1 MLAWGRGGTA
11 AALEEAGFT
20 LGEGPGRDCVS
31 AGAPVLVA
39 DLSDAVARW
48 PAFAPAALD
57 LGVRAMFALPLRVG
71 AISVGTLV
79 AHRHTPGSLRD
90 GQLVDALALADTLTV
105 LLLRRATGE
114 PARTIA
120 EGGQPPP
127 GWAPPAT
134 HRLEVHQATGMISVQ
149 LGVGLAEALVRLR
162 AHAYGNDRPI
172 AEVAADAGPQTAPG
186 GPRLVESIV
195 TRQAICCAPSTRA
208 GETYPGEYGHEPRTR
223 HCPRRSS
230 RSPTR
235 WSTTSTSSTSCTPWP
250 SAACNCSRWTRPG

>member
-1 MLAWGRGGTA
+1 MAAVIALLGADGGDDVAALSPAAAGAAAAVLDVDGMGAGVGTGPEGTVLAWGRGGTA

-105 LLLRRATGE
+105 LLLRRATDE
-114 PARTIA
+114 PVRTIA

-149 LGVGLAEALVRLR
+149 LGVGLAEALLRLR
-162 AHAYGNDRPI
+162 AHAYATDRPLN
-172 AEVAADAGPQTAPG
+172 EVAADVVAR
-186 GPRLVESIV
+186 RLRLGDPAS
-195 TRQAICCAPSTRA
+195 
-208 GETYPGEYGHEPRTR
+208 
-223 HCPRRSS
+223 
-230 RSPTR
+230 
-235 WSTTSTSSTSCTPWP
+235 
-250 SAACNCSRWTRPG
+250 